1 MDYRFITANTV
12 ATCTRIP
19 MSKKASELVCS
30 NEDAVEA
37 VPNVK
42 LGDMVDVLRST
53 VMQDR
58 RGDA

>member
-1 MDYRFITANTV
+1 MLKDLNEL
-12 ATCTRIP
+12 IP
-19 MSKKASELVCS
+19 P